1 VDVPIWAWVAVVA
14 FVVVMLATDLLVLH
28 RRPGVVTVHQAAIES
43 ALWIVLGLGFG
54 VLVLVVAG
62 ADHAGQYF
70 AGYLTEKALSV
81 DNLFLFTA
89 ILGAFAVPAAYQHRV
104 LLWGVVGAL
113 VTRAAFVAAGAAL
126 LAELAW
132 AIEAFGLL
140 LLVVAAG
147 MLRRPRAR
155 TQPEGLGALRWLR
168 RLVPTTDDLHGPRF
182 LVRMSDG
189 AGRAGW
195 AITPLL
201 VALLAIEI
209 ADVVMAVDSVP
220 AVFGVTREPF
230 LVFTSNAFAVIGLRA
245 LYFLL
250 VRALGRLEYLR
261 FGLAVILAFVGAKM
275 LLSGVVDLPVWVS
288 LVVILGVLAA
298 TAAAS
303 LRRSTVPS
311 GAR

>member
-1 VDVPIWAWVAVVA
+1 MI
-14 FVVVMLATDLLVLH
+14 
-28 RRPGVVTVHQAAIES
+28 
-43 ALWIVLGLGFG
+43 
-54 VLVLVVAG
+54 VAG
-62 ADHAGQYF
+62 PDHGGQYF

-89 ILGAFAVPAAYQHRV
+89 ILGAFAVPPAYQHRV
-104 LLWGVVGAL
+104 LFWGVVGAL

-126 LAELAW
+126 LAELSW
-132 AIEAFGLL
+132 AIEAFGVL

-147 MLRRPRAR
+147 MLRRPRAHQ
-155 TQPEGLGALRWLR
+155 QPAGFGALRWLR
-168 RLVPTTDDLHGPRF
+168 GVVPTTDDLHGPRF
-182 LVRMSDG
+182 LVRITDG
-189 AGRAGW
+189 PGRVRW

-201 VALLAIEI
+201 VALVAVEI

-261 FGLAVILAFVGAKM
+261 FGLAAILAFVGAKM
-275 LLSGVVDLPVWVS
+275 LLGGVFDVPVWVS
-288 LVVILGVLAA
+288 LVVILAVLAA